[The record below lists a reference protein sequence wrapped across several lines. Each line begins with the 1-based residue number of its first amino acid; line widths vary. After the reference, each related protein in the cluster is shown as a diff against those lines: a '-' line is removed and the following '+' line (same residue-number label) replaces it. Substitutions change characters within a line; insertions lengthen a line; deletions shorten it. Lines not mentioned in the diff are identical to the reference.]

1 MISKSYKSRVKKIIQ
16 NALKKNLIKSYSQF
30 CETDNSDNLSLK
42 EDEVNYYKSQN
53 KGETDKDWNFFNVGD
68 IVFVLNYRYKKGL
81 TFK

>member
-53 KGETDKDWNFFNVGD
+53 KGETDKD
-68 IVFVLNYRYKKGL
+68 
-81 TFK
+81 